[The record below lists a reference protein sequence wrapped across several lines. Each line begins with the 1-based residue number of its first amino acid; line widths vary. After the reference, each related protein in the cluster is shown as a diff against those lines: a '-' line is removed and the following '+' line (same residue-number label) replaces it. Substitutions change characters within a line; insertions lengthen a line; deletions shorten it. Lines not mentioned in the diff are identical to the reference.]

1 METDVVTGQAAPT
14 LDNSTQG
21 SNMWK
26 YVIIFFILAV
36 LGFNL
41 FTYVGTFSNFLG
53 TITDK
58 IIAVFKPILAYF
70 GYGVSEVAKKTIDL
84 TASGSKKAIDA
95 TSGTLTG
102 GINVLQSGLSRGS
115 APSESGGSISSALT
129 RGSASSESGG
139 SASSESGKARATDR
153 IEYPMPDDAGSVT
166 QLSKAKNKSG
176 FCYIGEDRG
185 FRSCI
190 SVGEGDTCMSGD
202 IFPSQELCINPNLR

>member
-1 METDVVTGQAAPT
+1 METDVVTGQATPTPT
-14 LDNSTQG
+14 LDSSTQG

-26 YVIIFFILAV
+26 YVIIFLILAV

-53 TITDK
+53 SITDK

-70 GYGVSEVAKKTIDL
+70 GYGVSETAKKTIDL
-84 TASGSKKAIDA
+84 TASGSKKAIDIA
-95 TSGTLTG
+95 SGTLTG

-115 APSESGGSISSALT
+115 APSTPITNGLS
-129 RGSASSESGG
+129 RGSSPSSKG
-139 SASSESGKARATDR
+139 RATDR
-153 IEYPMPDDAGSVT
+153 IDYPMPDDAGSVT

>member
-1 METDVVTGQAAPT
+1 METDVVTGQATPTPT
-14 LDNSTQG
+14 LDSSAQG

-26 YVIIFFILAV
+26 YVIIFLILAV

-41 FTYVGTFSNFLG
+41 FTYVGAFSNFLG
-53 TITDK
+53 SITDK
-58 IIAVFKPILAYF
+58 IIAIFKPILAYF
-70 GYGVSEVAKKTIDL
+70 GYGVTETAKKTIDL

-95 TSGTLTG
+95 ASGTLTG

-115 APSESGGSISSALT
+115 SPPA
-129 RGSASSESGG
+129 
-139 SASSESGKARATDR
+139 SGKATDR
-153 IEYPMPDDAGSVT
+153 IDYPMPDDAGSVT
-166 QLSKAKNKSG
+166 QLSKAKSKSG